1 MSVLIPVVG
10 SWNGNTRRI
19 NLRQGVTTFH
29 WIDDIY
35 AEYRNWRRT
44 DEESRKWLPFMRA
57 AGNEPK
63 GGGKFTPRY
72 VTLLDNARLVP
83 YDENILI
90 VATGEAI
97 TDNADIDPD
106 PFDTST
112 RTQPLKLYITPPA
125 SELVKAVD
133 ELAAIEHMQFSE
145 QVVINT
151 VSGISGTLSPLGTQ
165 RYSVNNL
172 ADAKLIAMSRG
183 FNTLRVKGSLTIGAT
198 ESISGY
204 KLLGDGPENTIV
216 TLTSGCTTSKADFE
230 EMSVSGRQSGETH
243 YHRCDIGELSN
254 VHCLF
259 IDCRLVGPLTMSTTA
274 ADTSVLTNCYTGD
287 IAGAVFIVDLNN
299 SPCHMSFNNFYGN
312 MKFINMNKSTAGIV
326 SVNMGA
332 GKVVID
338 SSCTT
343 GTIKVRGTG
352 EVIDNSNGTIVD
364 NDVTIALLIGN
375 ILSTDQNNKLDMAA
389 SEAKLARQ
397 LQSNKAVVSEDGL
410 TVTIY
415 ADDGITPL
423 RTFAV
428 TSDHK
433 TRTPA

>member
-1 MSVLIPVVG
+1 MSVLVPVVG
-10 SWNGNTRRI
+10 SWNGSTRRI
-19 NLRQGVTTFH
+19 NLRQGITTFH
-29 WIDDIY
+29 WVDDIY
-35 AEYRNWRRT
+35 AEYRYWRRM

-72 VTLLDNARLVP
+72 ITLLDGARLVP

-106 PFDTST
+106 PFDTTT

-133 ELAAIEHMQFSE
+133 ELAAIEHMQFNE

-151 VSGISGTLSPLGTQ
+151 VTGSPGTLSPLGTQ
-165 RYSVNNL
+165 RYPVSNL
-172 ADAKLIAMSRG
+172 SDSKLIAITRG
-183 FNTLRVKGSLTIGAT
+183 FDTLRIKGNLTVGAN

-204 KLLGDGPENTIV
+204 KLVGDGPENTTV
-216 TLTSGCTTSKADFE
+216 VLTSGCTTSKTDFE
-230 EMSVSGRQSGETH
+230 DMSVSGRQSGETH
-243 YHRCDIGELSN
+243 YHRCDIGALDN

-259 IDCRLVGPLTMSTTA
+259 VDCRLIGPMVMNQGY
-274 ADTSVLTNCYTGD
+274 ADTSVFINCYTGD
-287 IAGAVFIVDLNN
+287 IAGATFVVDLNN
-299 SPCHMSFNNFYGN
+299 SPVHMSFNNFYGK

-326 SVNMGA
+326 TVNMGA
-332 GKVVID
+332 GKIEID
-338 SSCTT
+338 STCTT

-352 EVIDNSNGTIVD
+352 EVVDNSNGTIID
-364 NDVTIALLIGN
+364 NDVTVSLLTGN
-375 ILSTDQNNKLDMAA
+375 ILSVDQQNKLDMAS

-415 ADDGITPL
+415 ADDGVTPL

-433 TRTPA
+433 TRTPL

>member
-1 MSVLIPVVG
+1 
-10 SWNGNTRRI
+10 
-19 NLRQGVTTFH
+19 
-29 WIDDIY
+29 
-35 AEYRNWRRT
+35 
-44 DEESRKWLPFMRA
+44 
-57 AGNEPK
+57 
-63 GGGKFTPRY
+63 
-72 VTLLDNARLVP
+72 
-83 YDENILI
+83 
-90 VATGEAI
+90 
-97 TDNADIDPD
+97 
-106 PFDTST
+106 
-112 RTQPLKLYITPPA
+112 
-125 SELVKAVD
+125 
-133 ELAAIEHMQFSE
+133 
-145 QVVINT
+145 
-151 VSGISGTLSPLGTQ
+151 
-165 RYSVNNL
+165 
-172 ADAKLIAMSRG
+172 
-183 FNTLRVKGSLTIGAT
+183 
-198 ESISGY
+198 
-204 KLLGDGPENTIV
+204 
-216 TLTSGCTTSKADFE
+216 
-230 EMSVSGRQSGETH
+230 
-243 YHRCDIGELSN
+243 
-254 VHCLF
+254 
-259 IDCRLVGPLTMSTTA
+259 
-274 ADTSVLTNCYTGD
+274 
-287 IAGAVFIVDLNN
+287 
-299 SPCHMSFNNFYGN
+299 
-312 MKFINMNKSTAGIV
+312 MNKSTAGIV